1 MFLRKVAKR
10 TAFMGWF
17 ITAFA
22 ITNIPGAQ
30 AAPIVY
36 FNNAIGNVCDTEY
49 SSNAMHGNRF
59 IARSAITITNIDIY
73 IGGGSQT
80 GFSSARYFL
89 MSDSATTNLPT
100 TILETFTPSSITG
113 TGSGTL
119 ARFIGSY
126 TVASGTKFWIV
137 NGQYASAF
145 PICYTNTNSALS
157 FTMNGMTVD
166 TSTSNSNSSFRRAY
180 AVSTGNIY
188 TTSWASVTTDA
199 YAWQILVSGTGAP
212 TVVAAIG
219 TQSGSLSAVYRT
231 VTPLTATVNT
241 QSAVTFYANGK
252 YIAGC
257 RNILSSGGTATC
269 NWRPSVHGP
278 FKIYAA
284 ANPVSS
290 SYVAS
295 NTSTIS
301 VGVVARTNKR

>member
-1 MFLRKVAKR
+1 
-10 TAFMGWF
+10 
-17 ITAFA
+17 
-22 ITNIPGAQ
+22 
-30 AAPIVY
+30 
-36 FNNAIGNVCDTEY
+36 
-49 SSNAMHGNRF
+49 
-59 IARSAITITNIDIY
+59 
-73 IGGGSQT
+73 
-80 GFSSARYFL
+80 

-113 TGSGTL
+113 TGSSTL

-145 PICYTNTNSALS
+145 PMCFTNSNSALS

-166 TSTSNSNSSFRRAY
+166 TSTSNSNNSFRRAY

-212 TVVAAIG
+212 SVVAAIR

-269 NWRPSVHGP
+269 NWKPSVHGS
-278 FKIYAA
+278 FRIYAV
-284 ANPVSS
+284 ANPVSD
-290 SYVAS
+290 SYMAS
-295 NTSTIS
+295 VTSTIY
-301 VGVVARTNKR
+301 VGVAARTNTR